1 MENNRK
7 AESSSSTFTLQTS
20 ETLFSIQLLD
30 FKTSL
35 LEALEELRM
44 RREAETQYEEQI
56 SKIIVETQELK
67 WQKETLQN
75 QKETLAKQ
83 HKEAMAVFK
92 KQLQMKMC
100 ALEEEKGKYQ
110 LATEIKEKEIEG
122 LKETLKTLQVSKYSL
137 QKKVSEMEQKVQLH
151 LLAKE
156 DYHKQLNEIEK
167 YYATV
172 TGQFGVVKENHEK
185 LEQNVQ
191 EAIQL
196 NKRLSALNKK
206 QESEIS
212 SLKKELKRVASD
224 LMKSKVTCQY
234 MMGEESISLTI
245 KEQKFQEL
253 QERLNMELKL
263 NKKINEEITHIQ
275 EEKQGVIVSFQHMQQ
290 LLQQQTQANAE
301 MEAELKVL
309 KENNQTLER
318 DNELQREKV
327 KENEEKFLNLQNEH
341 EKALGTWRR
350 HVEELNGE
358 ISEMKNELSSL
369 KETYAQLQ
377 EHCNK
382 LCDRNKFEESKKVQN
397 IPEVN
402 NTNSEMSTEKSE
414 NTIIQK
420 YNFGQAIRE
429 GNPESFCS
437 DTEYGE
443 KKEKKEGLPV
453 EEIIIEDLQ
462 LFEKCFKNEIGTAFL
477 QDENQSETP
486 LREILCLDKEVTR
499 LGQVLN
505 VADLQSV
512 TTELKDT
519 VCLEKDDKC
528 TGFKSV
534 SKPFLIANKPVE
546 TEQAPP
552 GRTEGLDIH
561 HADGHPEVE
570 NNQTSL
576 PRVLVGMAHD
586 AEDRRAVPENQPFKQ
601 YGRLPGIPED
611 ATEMEIIDSDQNK
624 VQLDSSLDEE
634 INLVQ
639 CQKSSLQDSNN
650 VMIGGK
656 QCTTKQ
662 MQLQNKKSKSSLSSL
677 KQTSNFQQVPCSD
690 TSERP
695 EQAAPCHGVADHP
708 VSPAAL
714 EQHLKALLRNS
725 DKSLNITPVLAKSS
739 SRPGE
744 RNIWKDM
751 NMKPR
756 TPDRPSESCWGCL
769 EKSRKATCH
778 LQADSEDSH
787 APQAKEARTVVHTKA
802 STGIPLPSKETQTD
816 ENQITEATK
825 NDPFFVD
832 VNERQH
838 TLSNNTKKTESLN
851 DPVSGKM
858 YSEEQL
864 EESHSL
870 HIKPS
875 EDLVNRSG
883 RSAFDLSTSDKK
895 TEKTLVYTDFLDPGP
910 WPKVN
915 QAQSQTASTS
925 TCRIPLLLR
934 ERLVGPSENRKSVSV
949 SLRENGGEENVSK
962 DVPDTTSINRVADTL
977 NNWSIHPDPKGE
989 PSEERNAIAKTLY
1002 DSSFPTEHVQT
1013 KPVKSTLLQSH
1024 LQATKFEAVTDLA
1037 ASSPC
1042 EDDWQSLLTK
1052 EINEIEKFLSLEN
1065 DNQPKKRK
1073 AEEMLEKTD

>member
-67 WQKETLQN
+67 WQK
-75 QKETLAKQ
+75 
-83 HKEAMAVFK
+83 
-92 KQLQMKMC
+92 
-100 ALEEEKGKYQ
+100 
-110 LATEIKEKEIEG
+110 
-122 LKETLKTLQVSKYSL
+122 
-137 QKKVSEMEQKVQLH
+137 EQKVQLH

-212 SLKKELKRVASD
+212 SLKK
-224 LMKSKVTCQY
+224 
-234 MMGEESISLTI
+234 
-245 KEQKFQEL
+245 
-253 QERLNMELKL
+253 
-263 NKKINEEITHIQ
+263 
-275 EEKQGVIVSFQHMQQ
+275 GVIVSFQHMQQ

-382 LCDRNKFEESKKVQN
+382 LCDRNKFEESKKV
-397 IPEVN
+397 
-402 NTNSEMSTEKSE
+402 
-414 NTIIQK
+414 
-420 YNFGQAIRE
+420 
-429 GNPESFCS
+429 
-437 DTEYGE
+437 
-443 KKEKKEGLPV
+443 
-453 EEIIIEDLQ
+453 
-462 LFEKCFKNEIGTAFL
+462 

-1002 DSSFPTEHVQT
+1002 DSSFPTEHFTGTAGACRYGPFGPPPPSQ
-1013 KPVKSTLLQSH
+1013 
-1024 LQATKFEAVTDLA
+1024 
-1037 ASSPC
+1037 ASSGQARMFPNAPYLPSCLESQPAIRNQGYSTVTFDGTPSYGHTPSHHAAQFPNHSFKHEDPMGQQGSLGEEQYSVPPRGRPPAIPPPTAARAARPC
-1042 EDDWQSLLTK
+1042 CSGRPTAGRQKVKVVSRVVGDV
-1052 EINEIEKFLSLEN
+1052 I
-1065 DNQPKKRK
+1065 K
-1073 AEEMLEKTD
+1073 AAGVD